1 MNFLAYR
8 IWGKLKGDNEH
19 NTSRRDHC
27 TGFILSYY
35 GIFFNS
41 NSACI
46 QLAEKQVLGNKILES
61 CEKMTD
67 MIEHCRLGENRVG

>member
-1 MNFLAYR
+1 MNITLPEEITAQALFSH
-8 IWGKLKGDNEH
+8 IME
-19 NTSRRDHC
+19 
-27 TGFILSYY
+27 
-35 GIFFNS
+35 FFFYS

-46 QLAEKQVLGNKILES
+46 QLAEKQVLENKILES